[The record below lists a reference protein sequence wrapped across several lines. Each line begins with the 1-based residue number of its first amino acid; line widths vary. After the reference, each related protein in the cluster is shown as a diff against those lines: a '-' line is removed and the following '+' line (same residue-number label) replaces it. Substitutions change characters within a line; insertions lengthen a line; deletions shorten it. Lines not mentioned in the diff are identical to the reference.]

1 MNANWIDNG
10 IRCRLQIEYRRIL
23 EVLNNECNSG
33 FLSQRPCLVTLC
45 FLASQSFSSV
55 IFAQKTIDV
64 PEPAPVE
71 ARNEGS
77 GPYNRLILR
86 GAYMIDGTG
95 APAQGPV
102 DIVVENDRITEV
114 KVVGAPKLAIDSG
127 KRPVATEGTE
137 EIDLSGMF
145 VLPGF
150 VDTHLHLHT
159 MESGQKVPPEYVLK
173 LWLAHGITSGRTV
186 GSDNT
191 RWMIETARRSARNE
205 ITGPRMEVYPM
216 FNTSSLGLAPANTPD
231 EAREHIRL
239 MKKLGA
245 TGVKF
250 IGAPEDILNA
260 ALDEAGKQGLNSTM
274 HHAQIAVMHSNVLS
288 TSAAGLKSMEHWYG
302 LPEAM
307 FEDQLIQRYPTDYI
321 YQDEQNRFS
330 EAGRLW
336 QQTAK
341 PGSDKWN
348 SVMNT
353 LLERDFGMS
362 PTFNAYVATRDLM
375 RQARAKWHEDYT
387 YPGLWEYYRPN
398 RDAHGSYWFYWTL
411 EDEIDWKNNY
421 KIWMQFVNDYK
432 NRGGRVTVGS
442 DSGYTYNLYGF
453 GYIEG
458 LELLRE
464 AGFSSLEVIH
474 SATLQGAQ
482 QLWIDDDVGSI
493 QVGKKADFVVVREN
507 PLQNLSVL
515 RGTGVIKLNDETG
528 EVERV
533 GGIVY
538 TIKDGI
544 VYDAKKLLRDVREMV
559 QVDKD
564 RLGIPPGPMP
574 IETVPSDK

>member
-1 MNANWIDNG
+1 MNNDH
-10 IRCRLQIEYRRIL
+10 R
-23 EVLNNECNSG
+23 SG
-33 FLSQRPCLVTLC
+33 FFRVKSPLIALC
-45 FLASQSFSSV
+45 VLASLPLSSV
-55 IFAQKTIDV
+55 VWAQKTIDI
-64 PEPAPVE
+64 PTPAPV
-71 ARNEGS
+71 ADRSEGG
-77 GPYNRLILR
+77 GPYDRLILR
-86 GAYMIDGTG
+86 GAYMVDGTG

-102 DIVVENDRITEV
+102 DIVVENDRITQV
-114 KVVGAPKLAIDSG
+114 KVVGAPKLPIDPA
-127 KRPVATEGTE
+127 KRPAATPGTE

-145 VLPGF
+145 ILPGF
-150 VDTHLHLHT
+150 IDSHLHLHT
-159 MESGQKVPPEYVLK
+159 MEEGQQVAPEYVLK

-186 GSDNT
+186 GSVNT
-191 RWMIETARRSARNE
+191 RWMVETAGRSARNE

-216 FNTSSLGLAPANTPD
+216 FNSPSIGLEPATNPS

-245 TGVKF
+245 SGVKF
-250 IGAPEDILNA
+250 IGAPEDVLNA
-260 ALDEAGKQGLNSTM
+260 ALDEAGKQDLNSTM

-307 FEDQLIQRYPTDYI
+307 FEDKLIQRYPPDYI

-336 QQTAK
+336 RQAAQ

-348 SVMNT
+348 SVMET

-375 RQARAKWHEDYT
+375 RQARAKWHEEYT
-387 YPGLWEYYRPN
+387 TPGLWEFYRPN

-411 EDEIDWKNNY
+411 EDEVDWKNNY
-421 KIWMQFVNDYK
+421 KLWMQFINDYK
-432 NRGGRVTVGS
+432 NRGGRVVVGS

-458 LELLRE
+458 MELLRE
-464 AGFSSLEVIH
+464 AGFSSLEVLH
-474 SATLQGAQ
+474 SATLQGAR
-482 QLWIDDDVGSI
+482 QLAIGDQVGSI
-493 QVGKKADFVVVREN
+493 EVGKKADFVVVGEN
-507 PLQNLSVL
+507 PVQNLSVL
-515 RGTGVIKLNDETG
+515 RGTGVIRLNDETA

-544 VYDAKKLLRDVREMV
+544 VYDAKELLRDVREMV
-559 QVDKD
+559 KADKE

-574 IETVPSDK
+574 IATVPSDH

>member
-1 MNANWIDNG
+1 MKKSGSSEFFRRRPYLLFLLLIAGLAHPNA
-10 IRCRLQIEYRRIL
+10 
-23 EVLNNECNSG
+23 VLARAAVE
-33 FLSQRPCLVTLC
+33 
-45 FLASQSFSSV
+45 
-55 IFAQKTIDV
+55 V

-71 ARNEGS
+71 ARTEGD
-77 GPYNRLILR
+77 GPYNKLILR

-102 DIVVENDRITEV
+102 DIVVENDRIIEI
-114 KVVGAPKLAIDSG
+114 KIVGAPKLAIDPD
-127 KRPVATEGTE
+127 KRPEATSGAQ
-137 EIDLSGMF
+137 EIDLSGKF
-145 VLPGF
+145 ILPGF

-159 MESGQKVPPEYVLK
+159 MEEGQNVPPEYVLK

-186 GSDNT
+186 GSVNT
-191 RWMIETARRSARNE
+191 RWMIDTAERSAQNE

-216 FNTSSLGLAPANTPD
+216 FGSPAIGLTPATTPEEGRD
-231 EAREHIRL
+231 HIRL
-239 MKKLGA
+239 MKRLGA

-250 IGAPEDILNA
+250 IGAPEDVFIA
-260 ALDEAGKQGLNSTM
+260 AMDEAEKQELNSTM
-274 HHAQIAVMHSNVLS
+274 HHAQIAVMHSNVLT

-307 FEDQLIQRYPTDYI
+307 FEGQKIQRYPTDYI
-321 YQDEQNRFS
+321 YQDEQDRFS

-336 QQTAK
+336 AQTAQ
-341 PGSDKWN
+341 PDSDKWN
-348 SVMNT
+348 SVMDT

-375 RQARAKWHEDYT
+375 RQARAKWHEEYT
-387 YPGLWEYYRPN
+387 FPSLWNFYRPN

-421 KIWMQFVNDYK
+421 KLWMQFVNDYK

-458 LELLRE
+458 MELLRE
-464 AGFSSLEVIH
+464 AGFSGLEVIH
-474 SATLQGAQ
+474 SATLQGAR
-482 QLWIDDDVGSI
+482 QLWIDDEVGSI
-493 QVGKKADFVVVREN
+493 EVGKKADFVVVDEN

-515 RGTGVIKLNDETG
+515 RGTGVIRLNDDTG

-533 GGIVY
+533 GGVTY

-544 VYDAKKLLRDVREMV
+544 VYDAKELLKQVREMV
-559 QVDKD
+559 REDKT
-564 RLGIPPGPMP
+564 RLDIPPGPMP
-574 IETVPSDK
+574 IETVPYDQ

>member
-1 MNANWIDNG
+1 MKNPG
-10 IRCRLQIEYRRIL
+10 
-23 EVLNNECNSG
+23 STK
-33 FLSQRPCLVTLC
+33 FFSQCSYLLTIC
-45 FLASQSFSSV
+45 FLAILPFSTAV
-55 IFAQKTIDV
+55 FAQKAIDII
-64 PEPAPVE
+64 EPAPVE
-71 ARNEGS
+71 GRNEGA
-77 GPYNRLILR
+77 GPYDRMILR

-102 DIVVENDRITEV
+102 DIVVENDRITDV
-114 KVVGAPKLAIDSG
+114 RVVGTPNIAIDPDN
-127 KRPVATEGTE
+127 RPVATDGTE

-145 VLPGF
+145 ILPGF

-159 MESGQKVPPEYVLK
+159 MEEGQKVPPEYVLK

-186 GSDNT
+186 GSVNT
-191 RWMIETARRSARNE
+191 SWMIETARRSARNE

-216 FNTSSLGLAPANTPD
+216 FNTTSLGLAPATNPD
-231 EAREHIRL
+231 EAREHIQL

-250 IGAPEDILNA
+250 IGAPEDVLNA

-274 HHAQIAVMHSNVLS
+274 HHAQIAVMHSNVLA
-288 TSAAGLKSMEHWYG
+288 TSAAGLKGMEHWYG

-307 FEDQLIQRYPTDYI
+307 FEDQLIQRYPADYI
-321 YQDEQNRFS
+321 YQNEQDRFG

-336 QQTAK
+336 QQSAK
-341 PGSDKWN
+341 PGSEKWN
-348 SVMNT
+348 SVMET

-362 PTFNAYVATRDLM
+362 PTFNAYVATRDVM
-375 RQARAKWHEDYT
+375 RQARAKWHEEYT
-387 YPGLWEYYRPN
+387 HPSLWNFYRPN
-398 RDAHGSYWFYWTL
+398 RTLHASYWYYWTL
-411 EDEIDWKNNY
+411 EDEVSWKNNFGL
-421 KIWMQFVNDYK
+421 WMQFINDYK

-474 SATLQGAQ
+474 SATLQGAR

-493 QVGKKADFVVVREN
+493 EVGKKADFVVVREN

-515 RGTGVIKLNDETG
+515 RGTGVIKLNDDTG

-533 GGIVY
+533 GGVVY

-544 VYDAKKLLRDVREMV
+544 VYDAKELLRDVREMV
-559 QVDKD
+559 QADKD

-574 IETVPSDK
+574 IETVPYNN

>member
-1 MNANWIDNG
+1 MLKNPG
-10 IRCRLQIEYRRIL
+10 
-23 EVLNNECNSG
+23 STK
-33 FLSQRPCLVTLC
+33 FFSQCTYLLTIC
-45 FLASQSFSSV
+45 FLAILPFSNAV
-55 IFAQKTIDV
+55 FAQKAIDII
-64 PEPAPVE
+64 EPAPVE
-71 ARNEGS
+71 GRNEGA
-77 GPYNRLILR
+77 GPYNRMILR

-102 DIVVENDRITEV
+102 DIVVENDRITDV
-114 KVVGAPKLAIDSG
+114 RVVGTPNIAIDPDN
-127 KRPVATEGTE
+127 RPVATDGTE

-145 VLPGF
+145 ILPGF

-159 MESGQKVPPEYVLK
+159 MEEGQKVPPEYVLK

-216 FNTSSLGLAPANTPD
+216 FNTTSLGLEPANTPD
-231 EAREHIRL
+231 EAREHIQL

-250 IGAPEDILNA
+250 IGAPEDVLNA

-274 HHAQIAVMHSNVLS
+274 HHAQIAVMHSNVLA

-307 FEDQLIQRYPTDYI
+307 FEDQLIQRYPADYI
-321 YQDEQNRFS
+321 YQNEQDRFG

-336 QQTAK
+336 QQSAK
-341 PGSDKWN
+341 PGSEKWN
-348 SVMNT
+348 SVMET

-362 PTFNAYVATRDLM
+362 PTFNAYVATRDVM
-375 RQARAKWHEDYT
+375 RQARAKWHEEYT
-387 YPGLWEYYRPN
+387 HPSLWNFYRPN
-398 RDAHGSYWFYWTL
+398 RTLHASYWYYWTL
-411 EDEIDWKNNY
+411 EDEVSWKNNFRL
-421 KIWMQFVNDYK
+421 WMQFINDYK

-464 AGFSSLEVIH
+464 AGFSPLEVIH
-474 SATLQGAQ
+474 SATLQGAR
-482 QLWIDDDVGSI
+482 QLWIGDDVGSI
-493 QVGKKADFVVVREN
+493 EVGKKADFVVVGEN

-515 RGTGVIKLNDETG
+515 RGTGVIRLNDDTDQP
-528 EVERV
+528 ERV
-533 GGIVY
+533 GGVVY

-544 VYDAKKLLRDVREMV
+544 VYDAKKLLRDVREIV
-559 QVDKD
+559 QADKD

-574 IETVPSDK
+574 IETVPYNN

>member
-1 MNANWIDNG
+1 
-10 IRCRLQIEYRRIL
+10 
-23 EVLNNECNSG
+23 LNNWCNSG
-33 FLSQRPCLVTLC
+33 FFGQRSFLLTLC
-45 FLASQSFSSV
+45 SLAILPFSNAV
-55 IFAQKTIDV
+55 FAQKTIDI
-64 PEPAPVE
+64 PEPAAVD
-71 ARNEGS
+71 ARNEGA
-77 GPYNRLILR
+77 GPYKRLILR
-86 GAYMIDGTG
+86 GAYMVDGTG

-114 KVVGAPKLAIDSG
+114 RVVGTPNIAIDPDD
-127 KRPVATEGTE
+127 RPVATDGTE

-145 VLPGF
+145 ILPGF

-159 MESGQKVPPEYVLK
+159 IDEGQSVPPEYILK

-186 GSDNT
+186 GSVNT
-191 RWMIETARRSARNE
+191 RWMIETAQRSARNE

-216 FNTSSLGLAPANTPD
+216 FNTPSLGLEAANTPAD
-231 EAREHIRL
+231 AREHIRL

-250 IGAPEDILNA
+250 IGAPEDVLNA

-274 HHAQIAVMHSNVLS
+274 HHAQVAVMHSNVLA
-288 TSAAGLKSMEHWYG
+288 TSAAGLKGMEHWYG

-307 FEDQLIQRYPTDYI
+307 FEDQLIQQYPADYI
-321 YQDEQNRFS
+321 YQNEQDRFG

-336 QQTAK
+336 QQSAK

-362 PTFNAYVATRDLM
+362 PTFNAYIATRDVM
-375 RQARAKWHEDYT
+375 REARAKWHEDYT
-387 YPGLWEYYRPN
+387 HPGLWNYYRPN
-398 RDAHGSYWFYWTL
+398 RTLHASYWYYWTL
-411 EDEIDWKNNY
+411 EDEISWKKNFRL
-421 KIWMQFVNDYK
+421 WMQFINDYK

-464 AGFSSLEVIH
+464 AGFSPLEVIH
-474 SATLQGAQ
+474 SATLQGAR

-493 QVGKKADFVVVREN
+493 EVGKKADFVVVGEN

-515 RGTGVIKLNDETG
+515 RGTGVIKLNDDTDQP
-528 EVERV
+528 ERV

-544 VYDAKKLLRDVREMV
+544 VYDAKELLRDVREIV
-559 QVDKD
+559 QAEKD

-574 IETVPSDK
+574 IETVPFDN

>member
-1 MNANWIDNG
+1 MI
-10 IRCRLQIEYRRIL
+10 
-23 EVLNNECNSG
+23 
-33 FLSQRPCLVTLC
+33 LC
-45 FLASQSFSSV
+45 FLASPLFSSAV
-55 IFAQKTIDV
+55 LAQESVDV

-71 ARNEGS
+71 VRDEGS

-114 KVVGAPKLAIDSG
+114 RVIGAPKLAIDPD
-127 KRPVATEGTE
+127 KRPVAMEGDE

-145 VLPGF
+145 VMPGF
-150 VDTHLHLHT
+150 VDSHLHLHT
-159 MESGQKVPPEYVLK
+159 MEEGQNVPPEYVLK

-186 GSDNT
+186 GSVNT
-191 RWMIETARRSARNE
+191 RWMVETARRSARNE

-216 FNTSSLGLAPANTPD
+216 FNTTSLGLAPANTPD

-245 TGVKF
+245 SGVKF

-260 ALDEAGKQGLNSTM
+260 ALDEAGKQELNSTM
-274 HHAQIAVMHSNVLS
+274 HHAQIAVMHSNVLA

-307 FEDQLIQRYPTDYI
+307 FEGQLIQRYPPDYI
-321 YQDEQNRFS
+321 YQDEQNRFG

-336 QQTAK
+336 QQSAE
-341 PGSDKWN
+341 PGSEKWN
-348 SVMNT
+348 SVMET

-375 RQARAKWHEDYT
+375 REARAKWHEEYT
-387 YPGLWEYYRPN
+387 YPGLWNYYRPN

-411 EDEIDWKNNY
+411 EDEIDWKNNF
-421 KIWMQFVNDYK
+421 KLWMQFINEYK
-432 NRGGRVTVGS
+432 NRGGRVVAGS

-453 GYIEG
+453 GYIET

-464 AGFSSLEVIH
+464 AGFSGLEVIH
-474 SATLQGAQ
+474 SATLQGAR
-482 QLWIDDDVGSI
+482 QLWIDDEVGSI
-493 QVGKKADFVVVREN
+493 EVGKKADFVVVREN
-507 PLQNLSVL
+507 PLENLSVL
-515 RGTGVIKLNDETG
+515 RGTGVIRLNDDTR

-544 VYDAKKLLRDVREMV
+544 VYDAKELLRDVREMV
-559 QVDKD
+559 QADKD
-564 RLGIPPGPMP
+564 RLGIPSGPMP
-574 IETVPSDK
+574 IETVPYDN

>member
-1 MNANWIDNG
+1 MLKNPG
-10 IRCRLQIEYRRIL
+10 
-23 EVLNNECNSG
+23 STK
-33 FLSQRPCLVTLC
+33 FFSQCSYLLTIC
-45 FLASQSFSSV
+45 FLAILPFSTAV
-55 IFAQKTIDV
+55 FAQKAIDII
-64 PEPAPVE
+64 EPAPVE
-71 ARNEGS
+71 GRNEGA
-77 GPYNRLILR
+77 GPYDRMILR

-102 DIVVENDRITEV
+102 DIVVENDRITDV
-114 KVVGAPKLAIDSG
+114 RVVGTPNIAIDPDN
-127 KRPVATEGTE
+127 RPVATDGTE

-145 VLPGF
+145 ILPGF

-159 MESGQKVPPEYVLK
+159 MEEGQKVPPEYVLK

-186 GSDNT
+186 GSVNT
-191 RWMIETARRSARNE
+191 SWMIETARRSARNE

-216 FNTSSLGLAPANTPD
+216 FNTTSLGLAPATNPD
-231 EAREHIRL
+231 EAREHIQL

-250 IGAPEDILNA
+250 IGAPEDVLNA

-274 HHAQIAVMHSNVLS
+274 HHAQIAVMHSNVLA
-288 TSAAGLKSMEHWYG
+288 TSAAGLKGMEHWYG

-307 FEDQLIQRYPTDYI
+307 FEDQLIQRYPADYI
-321 YQDEQNRFS
+321 YQNEQDRFG

-336 QQTAK
+336 QQSAK
-341 PGSDKWN
+341 PGSEKWN
-348 SVMNT
+348 SVMET

-362 PTFNAYVATRDLM
+362 PTFNAYVATRDVM
-375 RQARAKWHEDYT
+375 RQARAKWHEEYT
-387 YPGLWEYYRPN
+387 HPSLWNFYRPN
-398 RDAHGSYWFYWTL
+398 RTLHASYWYYWTL
-411 EDEIDWKNNY
+411 EDEVSWKNNFGL
-421 KIWMQFVNDYK
+421 WMQFINDYK

-474 SATLQGAQ
+474 SATLQGAR

-493 QVGKKADFVVVREN
+493 EVGKKADFVVVREN

-515 RGTGVIKLNDETG
+515 RGTGVIKLIDDTG

-533 GGIVY
+533 GGVVY

-544 VYDAKKLLRDVREMV
+544 VYDAKELLRDVREMV
-559 QVDKD
+559 QADKD

-574 IETVPSDK
+574 IETVPYNN

>member
-1 MNANWIDNG
+1 LTI
-10 IRCRLQIEYRRIL
+10 C
-23 EVLNNECNSG
+23 S
-33 FLSQRPCLVTLC
+33 
-45 FLASQSFSSV
+45 LAALPFSNIV
-55 IFAQKTIDV
+55 FAQKTIDI
-64 PEPAPVE
+64 PEPPAIE
-71 ARNEGS
+71 ARDEGA
-77 GPYNRLILR
+77 GPYKRLILR
-86 GAYMIDGTG
+86 GAYMVDGTG

-102 DIVVENDRITEV
+102 DIVIENDRITDV
-114 KVVGAPKLAIDSG
+114 RVVGAPNVAINPDN
-127 KRPVATEGTE
+127 RPAATAGTE

-145 VLPGF
+145 ILPGF

-159 MESGQKVPPEYVLK
+159 VDEGQNVPPEYVLK

-186 GSDNT
+186 GSVNT
-191 RWMIETARRSARNE
+191 RWMIETAQRSARNE

-216 FNTSSLGLAPANTPD
+216 FNTPSLGLEAANTPD
-231 EAREHIRL
+231 EARQHIRL

-250 IGAPEDILNA
+250 IGAPEDVLNA

-274 HHAQIAVMHSNVLS
+274 HHAQVAVMHANVLS
-288 TSAAGLKSMEHWYG
+288 TSAAGLKGMEHWYG

-307 FEDQLIQRYPTDYI
+307 FEGQRIQQYPADYI
-321 YQDEQNRFS
+321 YQNEQDRFG

-336 QQTAK
+336 QQSAK
-341 PGSDKWN
+341 PGSEKWN

-362 PTFNAYVATRDLM
+362 PTFNAYIATRDVM
-375 RQARAKWHEDYT
+375 RQARAKWHEEYT
-387 YPGLWEYYRPN
+387 HPSLWNFYRPN
-398 RDAHGSYWFYWTL
+398 RILHASYWYYWTL
-411 EDEIDWKNNY
+411 EDEVNWKNNF
-421 KIWMQFVNDYK
+421 KLWMEFINDYK

-474 SATLQGAQ
+474 SATLQGAR

-493 QVGKKADFVVVREN
+493 EVGKKADFVVVEHN

-515 RGTGVIKLNDETG
+515 RGTGVIRLNDESG

-544 VYDAKKLLRDVREMV
+544 VYDAKELLRDVREIV
-559 QVDKD
+559 QEDKD
-564 RLGIPPGPMP
+564 RLGIPSGPMP
-574 IETVPSDK
+574 IETVPFDN

>member
-1 MNANWIDNG
+1 MLKNPG
-10 IRCRLQIEYRRIL
+10 STKFFSQC
-23 EVLNNECNSG
+23 S
-33 FLSQRPCLVTLC
+33 FLLTIC
-45 FLASQSFSSV
+45 FLAGLPFSNTV
-55 IFAQKTIDV
+55 LAQKTVDV

-77 GPYNRLILR
+77 GPFKRLILR

-102 DIVVENDRITEV
+102 DIVVENDRITDV
-114 KVVGAPKLAIDSG
+114 RVVGTPNIAIDPDN
-127 KRPVATEGTE
+127 RPVATDGTE

-145 VLPGF
+145 ILPGF

-159 MESGQKVPPEYVLK
+159 MGEGQNVPPEYILK

-186 GSDNT
+186 GSVNT

-216 FNTSSLGLAPANTPD
+216 FNTSSLGLESANTPD
-231 EAREHIRL
+231 EAREHIQL

-250 IGAPEDILNA
+250 IGAPEDVLNA
-260 ALDEAGKQGLNSTM
+260 ALDEAEKQGLNSTM
-274 HHAQIAVMHSNVLS
+274 HHAQIAVMHSNVLA
-288 TSAAGLKSMEHWYG
+288 TSAAGLKGMEHWYG

-307 FEDQLIQRYPTDYI
+307 FEDQLIQRYPADYI
-321 YQDEQNRFS
+321 YQNEQDRFG

-336 QQTAK
+336 QQSAK
-341 PGSDKWN
+341 PGSEKWN
-348 SVMNT
+348 SVMET

-362 PTFNAYVATRDLM
+362 PTFNAYVATRDVM
-375 RQARAKWHEDYT
+375 RQARAKWHEEYT
-387 YPGLWEYYRPN
+387 HPSLWNFYRPN
-398 RDAHGSYWFYWTL
+398 RTLHASYWYYWTL
-411 EDEIDWKNNY
+411 EDEVSWKNNFRL
-421 KIWMQFVNDYK
+421 WMQFINDYK

-464 AGFSSLEVIH
+464 AGFSPLEVIH
-474 SATLQGAQ
+474 SATLQGAR

-493 QVGKKADFVVVREN
+493 EVGKKADFVVVGEN

-515 RGTGVIKLNDETG
+515 RGTGVIRLNDDTDQP
-528 EVERV
+528 ERV
-533 GGIVY
+533 GGVVY

-544 VYDAKKLLRDVREMV
+544 VYDAKELRRDVRDMV
-559 QVDKD
+559 RAEKE

-574 IETVPSDK
+574 IETVPYEN

>member
-1 MNANWIDNG
+1 LKNI
-10 IRCRLQIEYRRIL
+10 
-23 EVLNNECNSG
+23 CNSG
-33 FLSQRPCLVTLC
+33 ISSRRSLLVTLC
-45 FLASQSFSSV
+45 FLAGLPFSNTV
-55 IFAQKTIDV
+55 FAQKTVNV

-71 ARNEGS
+71 GRNEGD
-77 GPYNRLILR
+77 GPYNRMILR

-102 DIVVENDRITEV
+102 DIVVENDRITDV
-114 KVVGAPKLAIDSG
+114 RVVGTPNIAIDPDN
-127 KRPVATEGTE
+127 RPVATDGTE

-145 VLPGF
+145 ILPGF

-159 MESGQKVPPEYVLK
+159 MEEGQKVPPEYVLK

-216 FNTSSLGLAPANTPD
+216 FNTTSLGLEPANTPD
-231 EAREHIRL
+231 EAREHIQL

-250 IGAPEDILNA
+250 IGAPEDVLNA

-274 HHAQIAVMHSNVLS
+274 HHAQIAVMHSNVLA

-307 FEDQLIQRYPTDYI
+307 FEDQLIQRYPADYI
-321 YQDEQNRFS
+321 YQNEQDRFG

-336 QQTAK
+336 QQSAK
-341 PGSDKWN
+341 PGSEKWN
-348 SVMNT
+348 SVMET

-362 PTFNAYVATRDLM
+362 PTFNAYVATRDVM
-375 RQARAKWHEDYT
+375 RQARAKWHEEYT
-387 YPGLWEYYRPN
+387 HPSLWNFYRPN
-398 RDAHGSYWFYWTL
+398 RTLHASYWYYWTL
-411 EDEIDWKNNY
+411 EDEVSWKNNFRL
-421 KIWMQFVNDYK
+421 WMQFINDYK

-464 AGFSSLEVIH
+464 AGFSPLEVIH
-474 SATLQGAQ
+474 SATLQGAR
-482 QLWIDDDVGSI
+482 QLWIADDVGSI
-493 QVGKKADFVVVREN
+493 EVGKKADFVVVGEN

-515 RGTGVIKLNDETG
+515 RGTGVIRLNDDTDQP
-528 EVERV
+528 ERV
-533 GGIVY
+533 GGVVY

-544 VYDAKKLLRDVREMV
+544 VYDAKKLLRDVREIV
-559 QVDKD
+559 QADKD

-574 IETVPSDK
+574 IETVPYNN

>member
-1 MNANWIDNG
+1 MNKSHRFAVF
-10 IRCRLQIEYRRIL
+10 CLK
-23 EVLNNECNSG
+23 S
-33 FLSQRPCLVTLC
+33 FLIALC
-45 FLASQSFSSV
+45 AGLPLAGSV
-55 IFAQKTIDV
+55 FAQKSIDV
-64 PEPAPVE
+64 PMPPPVAE
-71 ARNEGS
+71 RDEGS
-77 GPYNRLILR
+77 GPYDRLILR
-86 GAYMIDGTG
+86 GAYMVDGTG

-102 DIVVENDRITEV
+102 DIVVENDRITQV
-114 KVVGAPKLAIDSG
+114 RVVGAPKLPIDPA
-127 KRPVATEGTE
+127 KRPEALPGTE

-145 VLPGF
+145 ILPGF
-150 VDTHLHLHT
+150 IDSHLHLHT
-159 MESGQKVPPEYVLK
+159 MQEGQQVAPEYVLK

-186 GSDNT
+186 GSVNT

-216 FNTSSLGLAPANTPD
+216 FNSPSIGLERATNPD

-239 MKKLGA
+239 MKRLGA
-245 TGVKF
+245 SGVKF
-250 IGAPEDILNA
+250 IGAPEDVLNA
-260 ALDEAGKQGLNSTM
+260 ALEEAGEQGLNSTM
-274 HHAQIAVMHSNVLS
+274 HHAQIAVMHSNVLT

-307 FEDQLIQRYPTDYI
+307 FEDKRIQRYPADYI
-321 YQDEQNRFS
+321 YHDEQNRFS

-336 QQTAK
+336 RQAAQ

-348 SVMNT
+348 SVMET

-375 RQARAKWHEDYT
+375 RQARAKWHEEYT
-387 YPGLWEYYRPN
+387 TPGLWNFYRPN

-421 KIWMQFVNDYK
+421 KLWMQFVNEYK
-432 NRGGRVTVGS
+432 NRGGRVVVGS

-458 LELLRE
+458 MELLRE
-464 AGFSSLEVIH
+464 AGFSSLEVLH
-474 SATLQGAQ
+474 SATLQGAR
-482 QLWIDDDVGSI
+482 QLAIAEDVGSI
-493 QVGKKADFVVVREN
+493 EVGKKADFVVVDEN
-507 PLQNLSVL
+507 PVQNLSVL
-515 RGTGVIKLNDETG
+515 RGTGVIRLNDDTA

-544 VYDAKKLLRDVREMV
+544 VYDARELLRDVRDMV
-559 QVDKD
+559 QAEKD
-564 RLGIPPGPMP
+564 RLGVPPGPMP
-574 IETVPSDK
+574 IATVPSDH

>member
-1 MNANWIDNG
+1 
-10 IRCRLQIEYRRIL
+10 
-23 EVLNNECNSG
+23 V
-33 FLSQRPCLVTLC
+33 C
-45 FLASQSFSSV
+45 FLATLPFSST
-55 IFAQKTIDV
+55 IFAQKAVDII
-64 PEPAPVE
+64 EPAPVE
-71 ARNEGS
+71 ARSEGS
-77 GPYNRLILR
+77 GPYDRLILR

-102 DIVVENDRITEV
+102 DIVVEDNRISEV
-114 KVVGAPKLAIDSG
+114 RVVSAPKLEIDPAD
-127 KRPVATEGTE
+127 RPVATEGTE

-159 MESGQKVPPEYVLK
+159 IETGQSVPPEYVLK

-191 RWMIETARRSARNE
+191 RWMIETAQRSARNE

-216 FNTSSLGLAPANTPD
+216 FNTTSLGIEPANTPD
-231 EAREHIRL
+231 EAREHIQL

-250 IGAPEDILNA
+250 IGAPEDVLNA
-260 ALDEAGKQGLNSTM
+260 ALDEAEKQGLNSTM
-274 HHAQIAVMHSNVLS
+274 HHAQIAVLHSNVLA

-307 FEDQLIQRYPTDYI
+307 FEDKLIQEYPPDYI
-321 YQDEQNRFS
+321 YNDEQNRFG

-336 QQTAK
+336 QQAAK

-362 PTFNAYVATRDLM
+362 PTFNAYIATRDVM
-375 RQARAKWHEDYT
+375 RQARAKWHEEYT
-387 YPGLWEYYRPN
+387 HPGLWNYYRPN
-398 RDAHGSYWFYWTL
+398 RAAHASYWFYWTL
-411 EDEIDWKNNY
+411 ENEIAWKNNF
-421 KIWMQFVNDYK
+421 KLWMQFINDYK
-432 NRGGRVTVGS
+432 NRGGRITVGS

-458 LELLRE
+458 MELLRE
-464 AGFSSLEVIH
+464 AGFSGLEVVH
-474 SATLQGAQ
+474 SATLQGAR
-482 QLWIDDDVGSI
+482 QLWIDDEVGSI
-493 QVGKKADFVVVREN
+493 EVGKKADFVVVREN
-507 PLQNLSVL
+507 PLENLSVL
-515 RGTGVIKLNDETG
+515 RGTGVIRLNDDTG

-544 VYDAKKLLRDVREMV
+544 VYDARELRRDIRNMV
-559 QVDKD
+559 QAEKD

-574 IETVPSDK
+574 IETVPYDQ

>member
-1 MNANWIDNG
+1 MAG
-10 IRCRLQIEYRRIL
+10 L
-23 EVLNNECNSG
+23 
-33 FLSQRPCLVTLC
+33 P
-45 FLASQSFSSV
+45 FSNTV
-55 IFAQKTIDV
+55 FAQKTVNV

-71 ARNEGS
+71 GRNEGA
-77 GPYNRLILR
+77 GPYNRMILR

-102 DIVVENDRITEV
+102 DIVVENDRITDV
-114 KVVGAPKLAIDSG
+114 RVVGTPNIAIDPDN
-127 KRPVATEGTE
+127 RPVATDGTE

-145 VLPGF
+145 ILPGF

-159 MESGQKVPPEYVLK
+159 IEEWQKVPPEYVLK

-216 FNTSSLGLAPANTPD
+216 FNTTSLGLEPANTPD
-231 EAREHIRL
+231 EAREHIQL

-250 IGAPEDILNA
+250 IGAPEDVLNA

-274 HHAQIAVMHSNVLS
+274 HHAQIAVMHSNVLA

-307 FEDQLIQRYPTDYI
+307 FEDQLIQRYPADYI
-321 YQDEQNRFS
+321 YQNEQDRFG

-336 QQTAK
+336 QQSAK
-341 PGSDKWN
+341 PGSEKWN
-348 SVMNT
+348 SVMET

-362 PTFNAYVATRDLM
+362 PTFNAYVATRDVM
-375 RQARAKWHEDYT
+375 RQARAKWHEEYT
-387 YPGLWEYYRPN
+387 HPSLWNFYRPN
-398 RDAHGSYWFYWTL
+398 RTLHASYWYYWTL
-411 EDEIDWKNNY
+411 EDEVSWKNNFRL
-421 KIWMQFVNDYK
+421 WMQFINDYK

-464 AGFSSLEVIH
+464 AGFSPLEVIH
-474 SATLQGAQ
+474 SATLQGAR
-482 QLWIDDDVGSI
+482 QLWIGDDVGSI
-493 QVGKKADFVVVREN
+493 EVGKKADFVVVGEN

-515 RGTGVIKLNDETG
+515 RGTGVIRLNDDTDQP
-528 EVERV
+528 ERV
-533 GGIVY
+533 GGVVY

-544 VYDAKKLLRDVREMV
+544 VYDAKKLLRDVREIV
-559 QVDKD
+559 QADKD

-574 IETVPSDK
+574 IETVPYNN

>member
-1 MNANWIDNG
+1 MNN
-10 IRCRLQIEYRRIL
+10 RCK
-23 EVLNNECNSG
+23 SG
-33 FLSQRPCLVTLC
+33 FFGPGSFLVTLC
-45 FLASQSFSSV
+45 SLAILPFSNAV
-55 IFAQKTIDV
+55 FAKKTIDI
-64 PEPAPVE
+64 PQPAAVE
-71 ARNEGS
+71 ARNEGA
-77 GPYNRLILR
+77 GPYKRLILR

-102 DIVVENDRITEV
+102 DIVIENDRITEV
-114 KVVGAPKLAIDSG
+114 RVVGTPNLAIDPDD
-127 KRPVATEGTE
+127 RPVATEGTE

-145 VLPGF
+145 ILPGF

-159 MESGQKVPPEYVLK
+159 IDEGQSVPPEYILK

-186 GSDNT
+186 GSINT
-191 RWMIETARRSARNE
+191 RWMIETAQRSARNE

-216 FNTSSLGLAPANTPD
+216 FNNSSLGLEAANTPD
-231 EAREHIRL
+231 EAREQIRL

-250 IGAPEDILNA
+250 IGASEDVLNA

-307 FEDQLIQRYPTDYI
+307 FEGQLIQRYPADYI
-321 YQDEQNRFS
+321 YQNEQDRFG

-362 PTFNAYVATRDLM
+362 PTFNAYVATRDVM
-375 RQARAKWHEDYT
+375 RQARAKWHEEYT
-387 YPGLWEYYRPN
+387 HPGLWNYYRPN
-398 RDAHGSYWFYWTL
+398 RSLHASYWYYWTL
-411 EDEIDWKNNY
+411 EDEVSWKNNFRL
-421 KIWMQFVNDYK
+421 WMQFINDYK

-464 AGFSSLEVIH
+464 AGFSPLEVIH
-474 SATLQGAQ
+474 SATLQGAR

-493 QVGKKADFVVVREN
+493 EVGKKADFVVVGEN

-515 RGTGVIKLNDETG
+515 RGTGVIRLNDDTDQP
-528 EVERV
+528 ERV

-544 VYDAKKLLRDVREMV
+544 VYDAKELLRDVREIV
-559 QVDKD
+559 QAEKD

-574 IETVPSDK
+574 IETVPFDN

>member
-1 MNANWIDNG
+1 MNKSHRFAVYSLKSLFVALWAG
-10 IRCRLQIEYRRIL
+10 LTL
-23 EVLNNECNSG
+23 SG
-33 FLSQRPCLVTLC
+33 NV
-45 FLASQSFSSV
+45 
-55 IFAQKTIDV
+55 FAQKSVDV
-64 PEPAPVE
+64 PMPPPV
-71 ARNEGS
+71 ADRDEGS
-77 GPYNRLILR
+77 GPYDRLILR
-86 GAYMIDGTG
+86 GAYMVDGTG

-102 DIVVENDRITEV
+102 DIVVEDDRITQV
-114 KVVGAPKLAIDSG
+114 KVVGAPLLPIDPA
-127 KRPVATEGTE
+127 KRPEALPGTE

-145 VLPGF
+145 ILPGF
-150 VDTHLHLHT
+150 VDSHLHLHT
-159 MESGQKVPPEYVLK
+159 MQEGQQVAPEYVLK

-186 GSDNT
+186 GSVNT

-216 FNTSSLGLAPANTPD
+216 FNSRSIGLEPATNPD

-239 MKKLGA
+239 MKRLGA
-245 TGVKF
+245 SGVKF
-250 IGAPEDILNA
+250 IGAPEDVLNA
-260 ALDEAGKQGLNSTM
+260 ALAEAGELGLNSTM
-274 HHAQIAVMHSNVLS
+274 HHAQIAVMHSNVLT

-307 FEDQLIQRYPTDYI
+307 FEDKRIQRYPADYI
-321 YQDEQNRFS
+321 YHDEQNRFS

-336 QQTAK
+336 RQAAQ

-348 SVMNT
+348 SVMET

-375 RQARAKWHEDYT
+375 RQARAKWHEEYT
-387 YPGLWEYYRPN
+387 TPGLWEFYRPN

-411 EDEIDWKNNY
+411 ENEIDWKNNY
-421 KIWMQFVNDYK
+421 KLWMQFVNEYK
-432 NRGGRVTVGS
+432 NRGGRVVVGS

-458 LELLRE
+458 MELLRE

-474 SATLQGAQ
+474 SATLQGAR
-482 QLWIDDDVGSI
+482 QLAIAEDVGSI
-493 QVGKKADFVVVREN
+493 EVGKKADFVVVGEN
-507 PLQNLSVL
+507 PVQNLSVL
-515 RGTGVIKLNDETG
+515 RGTGVVRLNDDTA

-544 VYDAKKLLRDVREMV
+544 VYDARELLRDVRDMV
-559 QVDKD
+559 QAEKD
-564 RLGIPPGPMP
+564 RLGVPPGFSRPMP
-574 IETVPSDK
+574 IATVPSDH

>member
-1 MNANWIDNG
+1 MRFLFVAKTF
-10 IRCRLQIEYRRIL
+10 CRRLYL
-23 EVLNNECNSG
+23 TTFFVLTS
-33 FLSQRPCLVTLC
+33 L
-45 FLASQSFSSV
+45 SFSSAV
-55 IFAQKTIDV
+55 VAQDTVDV
-64 PEPAPVE
+64 PEIAPVE
-71 ARNEGS
+71 GRTEGN
-77 GPYNRLILR
+77 GPYDRLILR

-102 DIVVENDRITEV
+102 DIVVENDRV
-114 KVVGAPKLAIDSG
+114 AQVRVVGAPKTAIDPDQ
-127 KRPVATEGTE
+127 RPVAMEGTE
-137 EIDLSGMF
+137 EIDLSGMYI
-145 VLPGF
+145 LPGF
-150 VDTHLHLHT
+150 VDTHLHLHS

-173 LWLAHGITSGRTV
+173 LWLGHGITSGRTL
-186 GSDNT
+186 GIENT
-191 RWMIETARRSARNE
+191 RWMIDTARRSERNE
-205 ITGPRMEVYPM
+205 ITGPRMEVYPA
-216 FNTSSLGLAPANTPD
+216 FNGDSLGLAAANTPD
-231 EAREHIRL
+231 EAREQIQL

-250 IGAPEDILNA
+250 FGAPEDVLNA

-307 FEDQLIQRYPTDYI
+307 FENQRIQQYSSDYI
-321 YQDEQNRFS
+321 YQDEQNRFG

-336 QQTAK
+336 EQTAK

-348 SVMNT
+348 SVMDT

-375 RQARAKWHEDYT
+375 RQARAKWHEEYT
-387 YPGLWEYYRPN
+387 YPGLWDFYRPN
-398 RDAHGSYWFYWTL
+398 REAHASYWFYWTL
-411 EDEIDWKNNY
+411 EDEIAWKNNF
-421 KIWMQFVNDYK
+421 KLWMQFVNDYK

-442 DSGYTYNLYGF
+442 DSGYSFNLYGF

-474 SATLQGAQ
+474 AATLQGAR

-493 QVGKKADFVVVREN
+493 QVGKKADFVVVGEN

-515 RGTGVIKLNDETG
+515 RGTGVIRLNDDTH

-533 GGIVY
+533 GGVVY

-544 VYDAKKLLRDVREMV
+544 IYDAKKLLHDVRNMV
-559 QVDKD
+559 QSEKN
-564 RLGIPPGPMP
+564 RLGISPGPMP
-574 IETVPSDK
+574 IETVPYDQ

>member
-1 MNANWIDNG
+1 MKNPG
-10 IRCRLQIEYRRIL
+10 
-23 EVLNNECNSG
+23 STK
-33 FLSQRPCLVTLC
+33 FFSQCTYLLTIC
-45 FLASQSFSSV
+45 FLAILPFSNAV
-55 IFAQKTIDV
+55 FAQKAIDII
-64 PEPAPVE
+64 EPAPVE
-71 ARNEGS
+71 GRNEGA
-77 GPYNRLILR
+77 GPYNRMILR

-102 DIVVENDRITEV
+102 DIVVENDRITDV
-114 KVVGAPKLAIDSG
+114 RVVGTPNIAIDPDN
-127 KRPVATEGTE
+127 RPVATDGTE

-145 VLPGF
+145 ILPGF

-159 MESGQKVPPEYVLK
+159 MEEGQKVPPEYVLK

-216 FNTSSLGLAPANTPD
+216 FNTTSLGLEPANTPD
-231 EAREHIRL
+231 EAREHIQL

-250 IGAPEDILNA
+250 IGAPEDVLNA

-274 HHAQIAVMHSNVLS
+274 HHAQIAVMHSNVLA

-307 FEDQLIQRYPTDYI
+307 FEDQLIQRYPADYI
-321 YQDEQNRFS
+321 YQNEQDRFG

-336 QQTAK
+336 QQSAK
-341 PGSDKWN
+341 PGSEKWN
-348 SVMNT
+348 SVMET

-362 PTFNAYVATRDLM
+362 PTFNAYVATRDVM
-375 RQARAKWHEDYT
+375 RQARAKWHEEYT
-387 YPGLWEYYRPN
+387 HPSLWNFYRPN
-398 RDAHGSYWFYWTL
+398 RTLHASYWYYWTL
-411 EDEIDWKNNY
+411 EDEVSWKNNFRL
-421 KIWMQFVNDYK
+421 WMQFINDYK

-464 AGFSSLEVIH
+464 AGFSPLEVIH
-474 SATLQGAQ
+474 SATLQGAR
-482 QLWIDDDVGSI
+482 QLWIADDVGSI
-493 QVGKKADFVVVREN
+493 EVGKKADFVVVGEN

-515 RGTGVIKLNDETG
+515 RGTGVIRLNDDTDQP
-528 EVERV
+528 ERV
-533 GGIVY
+533 GGVVY

-544 VYDAKKLLRDVREMV
+544 VYDAKKLLRDVREIV
-559 QVDKD
+559 QADKD

-574 IETVPSDK
+574 IETVPYNN

>member
-1 MNANWIDNG
+1 LKNI
-10 IRCRLQIEYRRIL
+10 
-23 EVLNNECNSG
+23 CNSG
-33 FLSQRPCLVTLC
+33 ISSRRSLLVTLC
-45 FLASQSFSSV
+45 FLAGLPFSNTV
-55 IFAQKTIDV
+55 FAQKTVNV

-71 ARNEGS
+71 GRNEGD
-77 GPYNRLILR
+77 GPYNRMILR

-102 DIVVENDRITEV
+102 DIVVENDRITDV
-114 KVVGAPKLAIDSG
+114 RVVGTPNIAIDPDN
-127 KRPVATEGTE
+127 RPVATDGTE

-145 VLPGF
+145 ILPGF

-159 MESGQKVPPEYVLK
+159 MEEGQKVPPEYVLK

-216 FNTSSLGLAPANTPD
+216 FNTTSLGLEPANTPD
-231 EAREHIRL
+231 EAREHIQL

-250 IGAPEDILNA
+250 IGAPEDVLNA

-274 HHAQIAVMHSNVLS
+274 HHAQIAVMHSNVLA

-307 FEDQLIQRYPTDYI
+307 FEDQLIQRYPADYI
-321 YQDEQNRFS
+321 YQNEQDRFG

-336 QQTAK
+336 QQSAK
-341 PGSDKWN
+341 PGSEKWN
-348 SVMNT
+348 SVMET

-362 PTFNAYVATRDLM
+362 PTFNAYVATRDVM
-375 RQARAKWHEDYT
+375 RQARAKWHEEYT
-387 YPGLWEYYRPN
+387 HPSLWNFYRPN
-398 RDAHGSYWFYWTL
+398 RTLHASYWYYWTL
-411 EDEIDWKNNY
+411 EDEVSWKNNFRL
-421 KIWMQFVNDYK
+421 WMQFINDYK

-464 AGFSSLEVIH
+464 AGFSPLEVIH
-474 SATLQGAQ
+474 SATLQGAR
-482 QLWIDDDVGSI
+482 QLWIADDVGSI
-493 QVGKKADFVVVREN
+493 EVGKKADFVVVGEN

-515 RGTGVIKLNDETG
+515 RGTGVIRLNDDTDQP
-528 EVERV
+528 ERV
-533 GGIVY
+533 GGVVY

-544 VYDAKKLLRDVREMV
+544 VYDAKKLLRDVREIV
-559 QVDKD
+559 QADKD

-574 IETVPSDK
+574 IETVPYDN

>member
-1 MNANWIDNG
+1 VLKNPG
-10 IRCRLQIEYRRIL
+10 STKFFSRCSLLLTI
-23 EVLNNECNSG
+23 
-33 FLSQRPCLVTLC
+33 C
-45 FLASQSFSSV
+45 FLAILPFSSAV
-55 IFAQKTIDV
+55 FAQKAIDII
-64 PEPAPVE
+64 EPAPVE
-71 ARNEGS
+71 ARNEGA
-77 GPYNRLILR
+77 GPYNRMILR

-102 DIVVENDRITEV
+102 DIVVENDRITDV
-114 KVVGAPKLAIDSG
+114 RVVGTPNIAIDPDN
-127 KRPVATEGTE
+127 RPVATDGTE

-145 VLPGF
+145 ILPGF

-159 MESGQKVPPEYVLK
+159 MEEGQKVPPEYVLK

-216 FNTSSLGLAPANTPD
+216 FNTTSLGLEPANTPD
-231 EAREHIRL
+231 EAREHIQL

-250 IGAPEDILNA
+250 IGAPEDVLNA

-307 FEDQLIQRYPTDYI
+307 FEDQLIQRYPAGYI
-321 YQDEQNRFS
+321 YQNEQDRFG

-336 QQTAK
+336 QQSAK
-341 PGSDKWN
+341 PGSEKWN
-348 SVMNT
+348 SVMET

-362 PTFNAYVATRDLM
+362 PTFNAYVATRDVM
-375 RQARAKWHEDYT
+375 RQARAKWHEEYT
-387 YPGLWEYYRPN
+387 HPSLWNFYRPN
-398 RDAHGSYWFYWTL
+398 RTLHASYWYYWTL
-411 EDEIDWKNNY
+411 EDEVSWKNNFRL
-421 KIWMQFVNDYK
+421 WMQFINDYK

-464 AGFSSLEVIH
+464 AGFSPLEVIH
-474 SATLQGAQ
+474 SATLQGAR

-493 QVGKKADFVVVREN
+493 EVGKKADFVVVGEN

-515 RGTGVIKLNDETG
+515 RGTGVIKLNDDTDQP
-528 EVERV
+528 ERV
-533 GGIVY
+533 GGVVY
-538 TIKDGI
+538 TIRHCLRCERVAARCSRNRAGRQRPAW
-544 VYDAKKLLRDVREMV
+544 YRPRTDAD
-559 QVDKD
+559 
-564 RLGIPPGPMP
+564 
-574 IETVPSDK
+574 

>member
-1 MNANWIDNG
+1 MKNVCNAGLVND
-10 IRCRLQIEYRRIL
+10 RSFR
-23 EVLNNECNSG
+23 
-33 FLSQRPCLVTLC
+33 VTLF
-45 FLASQSFSSV
+45 FLAGLPFASTV
-55 IFAQKTIDV
+55 FAQKTVDI

-71 ARNEGS
+71 ARNEGN
-77 GPYNRLILR
+77 GPFKRLILR
-86 GAYMIDGTG
+86 GAYMVDGTG

-114 KVVGAPKLAIDSG
+114 RVVGAPKLTIDPN
-127 KRPVATEGTE
+127 KRPVATGDTE
-137 EIDLSGMF
+137 EIDLSAMF

-159 MESGQKVPPEYVLK
+159 MEEGQNVPPEYVLK
-173 LWLAHGITSGRTV
+173 LWLAHGITNGRTV
-186 GSDNT
+186 GSVNT

-216 FNTSSLGLAPANTPD
+216 FNTSSLGLEAANTPD
-231 EAREHIRL
+231 EAREHIQL
-239 MKKLGA
+239 MKRLGA

-250 IGAPEDILNA
+250 IGAPEDVLNA

-274 HHAQIAVMHSNVLS
+274 HHAQIAVMHSNVLT
-288 TSAAGLKSMEHWYG
+288 TSAAGLRSMEHWYG

-307 FEDQLIQRYPTDYI
+307 FEDQLIQRYPPDYI
-321 YQDEQNRFS
+321 YQDEQNRFG

-336 QQTAK
+336 QQAAT

-348 SVMNT
+348 SVMNA

-387 YPGLWEYYRPN
+387 YPSLWEYYRPN

-411 EDEIDWKNNY
+411 EDEIDWKNNF
-421 KIWMQFVNDYK
+421 KLWMQFINDYK
-432 NRGGRVTVGS
+432 NRGGRIVVGS

-458 LELLRE
+458 MELLRE
-464 AGFSSLEVIH
+464 AGFSGLEVIH
-474 SATLQGAQ
+474 SATLQGAR
-482 QLWIDDDVGSI
+482 QLWIDDEFGSI
-493 QVGKKADFVVVREN
+493 EVGKKADLVVVGEN

-515 RGTGVIKLNDETG
+515 RGTGVIRLNDDTR

-544 VYDAKKLLRDVREMV
+544 VYDAKQLLRDVREMV
-559 QVDKD
+559 QAEKS
-564 RLGIPPGPMP
+564 RLGVPGGPMP
-574 IETVPSDK
+574 IETVPYDN

>member
-1 MNANWIDNG
+1 MKNI
-10 IRCRLQIEYRRIL
+10 
-23 EVLNNECNSG
+23 CNSG
-33 FLSQRPCLVTLC
+33 ISSRRSLLVTLC
-45 FLASQSFSSV
+45 FLAGLPFSNTV
-55 IFAQKTIDV
+55 FAQKTVNV

-71 ARNEGS
+71 GRNEGD
-77 GPYNRLILR
+77 GPYNRMILR

-102 DIVVENDRITEV
+102 DIVVENDRITDV
-114 KVVGAPKLAIDSG
+114 RVVGTPNIAIDPDN
-127 KRPVATEGTE
+127 RPVATDGTE

-145 VLPGF
+145 ILPGF

-159 MESGQKVPPEYVLK
+159 MEEGQKVPPEYVLK

-216 FNTSSLGLAPANTPD
+216 FNTTSLGLEPANTPD
-231 EAREHIRL
+231 EAREHIQL

-250 IGAPEDILNA
+250 IGAPEDVLNA

-274 HHAQIAVMHSNVLS
+274 HHAQIAVMHSNVLA

-307 FEDQLIQRYPTDYI
+307 FEDQLIQRYPADYI
-321 YQDEQNRFS
+321 YQNEQDRFG

-336 QQTAK
+336 QQSAK
-341 PGSDKWN
+341 PGSEKWN
-348 SVMNT
+348 SVMET

-362 PTFNAYVATRDLM
+362 PTFNAYVATRDVM
-375 RQARAKWHEDYT
+375 RQARAKWHEEYT
-387 YPGLWEYYRPN
+387 HPSLWNFYRPN
-398 RDAHGSYWFYWTL
+398 RTLHASYWYYWTL
-411 EDEIDWKNNY
+411 EDEVSWKNNFRL
-421 KIWMQFVNDYK
+421 WMQFINDYK

-464 AGFSSLEVIH
+464 AGFSPLEVIH
-474 SATLQGAQ
+474 SATLQGAR
-482 QLWIDDDVGSI
+482 QLWIGDDVGSI
-493 QVGKKADFVVVREN
+493 EVGKKADFVVVGEN

-515 RGTGVIKLNDETG
+515 RGTGVIRLNDDTDQP
-528 EVERV
+528 ERV
-533 GGIVY
+533 GGVVY

-544 VYDAKKLLRDVREMV
+544 VYDAKKLLRDVREIV
-559 QVDKD
+559 QADKD

-574 IETVPSDK
+574 IETVPYNN